1 LPQEDLDKILYLIK
15 SLKPK
20 YLVKSNI
27 ILNTFF
33 EDIVEL
39 HKDKVEEMRNNIFR
53 IREINTVKRLQG
65 SIIKL
70 DKSVFSD
77 LYLKFVNI

>member
-1 LPQEDLDKILYLIK
+1 LDKISHLIK

-39 HKDKVEEMRNNIFR
+39 HKDKVEEMRNNIIR